1 MRLCVHV
8 GGFVLNVGGIW
19 RVTNHA
25 GGMGGVSAD
34 KKVPIFPFPYQI
46 CQVIN
51 QPRQATV
58 RTERRKRLTS
68 SVVCIAGGE

>member
-1 MRLCVHV
+1 MRLCVRV

-34 KKVPIFPFPYQI
+34 KKVPIFPFPFPYRI
-46 CQVIN
+46 RHGIHDEVMN
-51 QPRQATV
+51 
-58 RTERRKRLTS
+58 
-68 SVVCIAGGE
+68 